1 MCRRGQHGEYLRKVL
16 VLGEAYDTYLTGIF
30 LGHTVQLRTHIPQ
43 AVGVV
48 SRIAHDKGLMSQ
60 DLPPSRQMGQSRG
73 RSHTLDIGAA
83 AYRQR
88 RRFVQVVGRSR
99 RRDDVVVLV
108 VAQKVDADV
117 ILEVVAHALDNHT
130 LTVAVDVVFLTAEHL
145 LRIYHARLECCGIL
159 LEHVVILGIRLA
171 QHHRHALLDDTGLLG
186 GDLAQ
191 RVTQILRMFEPH
203 VGHHAHQRRDDVRGI
218 ETASKTRLYD
228 RYLDITLVEVV
239 ECHGRGHLEER

>member
-1 MCRRGQHGEYLRKVL
+1 MVL
-16 VLGEAYDTYLTGIF
+16 
-30 LGHTVQLRTHIPQ
+30 
-43 AVGVV
+43 
-48 SRIAHDKGLMSQ
+48 
-60 DLPPSRQMGQSRG
+60 
-73 RSHTLDIGAA
+73 
-83 AYRQR
+83 
-88 RRFVQVVGRSR
+88 
-99 RRDDVVVLV
+99 
-108 VAQKVDADV
+108 
-117 ILEVVAHALDNHT
+117 
-130 LTVAVDVVFLTAEHL
+130 LTAEHL

-159 LEHVVILGIRLA
+159 LEHVVILGIRLT